1 MSDTPTKDMR
11 LRNRNG
17 SVMSQGALNAMMA
30 EMDRIQESEQKMR
43 DTVQMANAI
52 AEYLMAERDM
62 LRKALADILKVED
75 APLFRDHLTV
85 HGGTTFWIDQKQ
97 GLAALDALQATAA
110 KGGG

>member
-1 MSDTPTKDMR
+1 VSETPET
-11 LRNRNG
+11 
-17 SVMSQGALNAMMA
+17 
-30 EMDRIQESEQKMR
+30 
-43 DTVQMANAI
+43 DTVVAMPESGVDPFCALVHHSRNL
-52 AEYLMAERDM
+52 ERERDM

-110 KGGG
+110 KGDVQP